1 MGCGDSADSV
11 CFDSKG
17 SFHADKK
24 EQWGGKKFAKGQT
37 IGVLLNLDSKS
48 PHANTVS
55 LFIDGQ
61 RATKPQA
68 LPENLKGK
76 SLFPHVSF
84 RNLSLQTH
92 FGPDAMTALPFK
104 CRTIG
109 AAAKADVDERKA
121 STPKDGKFDV
131 LFPVGFPDEG
141 TFSWLDGF
149 LEKNPQ
155 YVELSDRAIQNWIV
169 KSGMRKHNQ
178 GGKWH
183 SNDKPEYNFGL
194 SLVDDQSIRKAIMNM
209 APLVPRHYIVME
221 VKENLVADDRK
232 ANLQR
237 FSLPHFKKIAKVMMG
252 EPAAE
257 YKEKVYAQMLV
268 DKQNKSD
275 REFKQA
281 KIEKQRKKQIAKRQK
296 ELKKKQ
302 EAAAA
307 EAKKKQ
313 EAAAAEAKKRREE
326 AEAKRKAIL
335 EAAAKKRAEAA
346 EAGDK

>member
-1 MGCGDSADSV
+1 MG
-11 CFDSKG
+11 
-17 SFHADKK
+17 
-24 EQWGGKKFAKGQT
+24 
-37 IGVLLNLDSKS
+37 
-48 PHANTVS
+48 
-55 LFIDGQ
+55 
-61 RATKPQA
+61 
-68 LPENLKGK
+68 
-76 SLFPHVSF
+76 
-84 RNLSLQTH
+84 
-92 FGPDAMTALPFK
+92 
-104 CRTIG
+104 
-109 AAAKADVDERKA
+109 
-121 STPKDGKFDV
+121 
-131 LFPVGFPDEG
+131 
-141 TFSWLDGF
+141 
-149 LEKNPQ
+149 NPQ
-155 YVELSDRAIQNWIV
+155 YVELSDRAIQNWIA
-169 KSGMRKHNQ
+169 KSGMRKQHQ

-194 SLVDDQSIRKAIMNM
+194 SMVDDHSIRKAIMSI

-237 FSLPHFKKIAKVMMG
+237 FNMPHFKKIAKVMMG
-252 EPAAE
+252 EPASE

-307 EAKKKQ
+307 EAKKK
-313 EAAAAEAKKRREE
+313 REE

-346 EAGDK
+346 EKKKAEEEAKKAAEAGEKKEEDKKDGEAAEEKKDDTKEGENASEEKKEEKKEGDTAEDKKDGEEKKEEAKDETKEEPKEE

>member
-1 MGCGDSADSV
+1 MG
-11 CFDSKG
+11 
-17 SFHADKK
+17 
-24 EQWGGKKFAKGQT
+24 
-37 IGVLLNLDSKS
+37 
-48 PHANTVS
+48 
-55 LFIDGQ
+55 
-61 RATKPQA
+61 
-68 LPENLKGK
+68 
-76 SLFPHVSF
+76 
-84 RNLSLQTH
+84 
-92 FGPDAMTALPFK
+92 
-104 CRTIG
+104 
-109 AAAKADVDERKA
+109 
-121 STPKDGKFDV
+121 
-131 LFPVGFPDEG
+131 
-141 TFSWLDGF
+141 
-149 LEKNPQ
+149 NPQ

-194 SLVDDQSIRKAIMNM
+194 SMVDDHSIRKAIMSI

-237 FSLPHFKKIAKVMMG
+237 FNLPHFKKIAKVMMG
-252 EPAAE
+252 EPASE

-307 EAKKKQ
+307 EAKK
-313 EAAAAEAKKRREE
+313 RREE

-335 EAAAKKRAEAA
+335 EAAAKKKKEAAEKKKAEEDAKKAA
-346 EAGDK
+346 EAGEQKKEEEAKDGEEKKEEKKDGEGGDEKKEEKKEGEASDEKKDA

>member
-1 MGCGDSADSV
+1 M
-11 CFDSKG
+11 
-17 SFHADKK
+17 
-24 EQWGGKKFAKGQT
+24 
-37 IGVLLNLDSKS
+37 
-48 PHANTVS
+48 
-55 LFIDGQ
+55 
-61 RATKPQA
+61 
-68 LPENLKGK
+68 
-76 SLFPHVSF
+76 
-84 RNLSLQTH
+84 
-92 FGPDAMTALPFK
+92 
-104 CRTIG
+104 G
-109 AAAKADVDERKA
+109 AAKSDVEEKKIA
-121 STPKDGKFDV
+121 VPKDGKFDV

-149 LEKNPQ
+149 LEKNPH
-155 YVELSDRAIQNWIV
+155 YVELSDRAIQAWIT
-169 KSGMRKHNQ
+169 KSGMRKHHQ

-194 SLVDDQSIRKAIMNM
+194 SMVDDHSIRKAIMSI

-237 FSLPHFKKIAKVMMG
+237 FNMPHFKKIAKVMMG

-307 EAKKKQ
+307 EAKKK
-313 EAAAAEAKKRREE
+313 REE

-346 EAGDK
+346 EKKKAEEEAKKAAESGEKKEEDKKEGEGAEDKKEEAVEEKKEEEKKD